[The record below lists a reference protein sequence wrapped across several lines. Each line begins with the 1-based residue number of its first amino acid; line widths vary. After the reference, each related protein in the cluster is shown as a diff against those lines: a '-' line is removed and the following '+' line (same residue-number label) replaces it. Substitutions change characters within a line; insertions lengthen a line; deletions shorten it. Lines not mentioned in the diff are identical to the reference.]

1 MNCSL
6 IFLTYA
12 KQARAIV
19 NLARVNEDPKARMIR
34 GNYRVILLPG
44 LHIYTLH
51 KKMFIINDSFSQL
64 VISLYKISKLVV
76 LSNYD

>member
-34 GNYRVILLPG
+34 GNYIQSYPSSWSAHL
-44 LHIYTLH
+44 YTSL
-51 KKMFIINDSFSQL
+51 KKN
-64 VISLYKISKLVV
+64 VHY
-76 LSNYD
+76 